1 MMKRLLPFLSIALG
15 LGFSV
20 NAQNYRDVARYSNQ
34 QPFGTARFIAMGGAF
49 SALGGDLSA
58 IHLNPAGVAVFNKS
72 EAGLSLNFVNIDTE
86 SSYWDNPS
94 QNTESAFNLSNF
106 GFVTNDEP
114 LKKESRWNRWALG
127 ITYNRLNDFNG
138 RTLVDGINPNTS
150 YSTVF
155 LQGAQGFSIENL
167 GAFDTYLAWDSYL
180 IDTLGTVDNYV
191 NTVAVPGQRERV
203 IGESSGGMN
212 EFGIS
217 VGGMLDKKFYVGGS
231 VNLASANYNS
241 RNLYTESDFI
251 DSNAVPLDYWSF
263 ENILKS
269 TGTGVNLKIGAIW
282 MATKYFRVSA
292 AYHSPTWWEFTEEY
306 TAEMKT
312 GFNNGANFISTSP
325 LGYYEYQMTT
335 AGKLLLGT
343 AFVLGNHG
351 LISVDYEFVYNQN
364 GRLKADNFSFSEAN
378 QEIQNLFERSN
389 NLRLGA
395 EWRIGIISLRGG
407 YAVVQGPYGDVQNG
421 LTNILSGGFAFRGK
435 DWLLEMAYQTAVTN
449 SEDYLYQPIV
459 PEMMEKAQYT
469 TTRNSVVVT
478 LGMKF

>member
-1 MMKRLLPFLSIALG
+1 MMIRSLSIFIL
-15 LGFSV
+15 LFSATAF
-20 NAQNYRDVARYSNQ
+20 AQNYRDVARYSGQ
-34 QPFGTARFIAMGGAF
+34 QPFGTARFVSMGGAF

-58 IHLNPAGVAVFNKS
+58 IHLNPAGVAVFNMS

-86 SSYWDNPS
+86 SSYWDNTS
-94 QNTESAFNLSNF
+94 ENTESAFNLSNF

-114 LKKESRWNRWALG
+114 LKKESRWNHWAMG

-217 VGGMLDKKFYVGGS
+217 VGGMLDKTFYVGGS
-231 VNLASANYNS
+231 LNLASANYHS

-263 ENILKS
+263 ENVLKS

-292 AYHSPTWWEFTEEY
+292 AYHSPTWWQFTEEY

-312 GFNNGANFISTSP
+312 GFNNGANYSSISP
-325 LGYYEYQMTT
+325 LGYYEYRMTT
-335 AGKLLLGT
+335 AGRLIWG
-343 AFVLGNHG
+343 AAAVLGNHG
-351 LISVDYEFVYNQN
+351 LVSVDYEIMYNNN
-364 GRLKADNFSFSEAN
+364 GKLKADDFSYTAAN
-378 QEIQNLFERSN
+378 QEMQGAFTRSN

-395 EWRIGIISLRGG
+395 EWRIGILSLRGG
-407 YAVVQGPYGDVQNG
+407 YSFIQGPYADAKNG
-421 LTNILSGGFAFRGK
+421 ITNLLSCGFALRGK
-435 DWLLEMAYQTAVTN
+435 DWLFEMAYQTAVTE
-449 SEDYLYQPIV
+449 SQDYLYDSGASS
-459 PEMMEKAQYT
+459 MMEKVNYT